1 MSTLYPYKGHF
12 PLVDPNTFLA
22 PGARVIGDV
31 TLAEGVS
38 IWYNVVVRGD
48 VNHIAIGKWSNIQDN
63 TTVHADSGRSGLNA
77 RSGIPTIIGDNVT
90 VGHNCILHACT
101 IEDCC
106 LIGMGAV
113 ILDGAY
119 IGRGSVIGAGALV
132 LKGTVI
138 PPSPWWWALPPRSS
152 RRWTRAV
159 WPSVWTTPSTTTIWP
174 WKTRRLWG
182 CDAPALSA

>member
-77 RSGIPTIIGDNVT
+77 RSGIPGVSD
-90 VGHNCILHACT
+90 
-101 IEDCC
+101 
-106 LIGMGAV
+106 
-113 ILDGAY
+113 
-119 IGRGSVIGAGALV
+119 
-132 LKGTVI
+132 
-138 PPSPWWWALPPRSS
+138 
-152 RRWTRAV
+152 RA
-159 WPSVWTTPSTTTIWP
+159 
-174 WKTRRLWG
+174 KAEL
-182 CDAPALSA
+182 

>member
-1 MSTLYPYKGHF
+1 MSTLYPYKGYF

-138 PPSPWWWALPPRSS
+138 PPVSVVVGSPAK
-152 RRWTRAV
+152 V
-159 WPSVWTTPSTTTIWP
+159 I
-174 WKTRRLWG
+174 KTLDEGSLAERLDHTQHYHHLAMENKASLG
-182 CDAPALSA
+182 L

>member
-132 LKGTVI
+132 LK
-138 PPSPWWWALPPRSS
+138 
-152 RRWTRAV
+152 
-159 WPSVWTTPSTTTIWP
+159 
-174 WKTRRLWG
+174 
-182 CDAPALSA
+182 LSLIHI